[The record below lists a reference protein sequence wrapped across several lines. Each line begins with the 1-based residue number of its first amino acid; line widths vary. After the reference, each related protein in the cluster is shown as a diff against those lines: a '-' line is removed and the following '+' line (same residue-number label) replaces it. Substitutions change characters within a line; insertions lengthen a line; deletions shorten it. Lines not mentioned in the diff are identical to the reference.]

1 MKSKI
6 FVLLSLLFGL
16 SFSSCVSTYHAN
28 LAKDSNKSSLE
39 LYMSSIPTKKYVEI
53 AYIQADGAIFHTP
66 QKLLNGLVKKA
77 TELNAD
83 AVIQIQYDF
92 QFWYP
97 VASGVA
103 IKYVE

>member
-1 MKSKI
+1 MNLKFI
-6 FVLLSLLFGL
+6 GTLALVFGL
-16 SFSSCVSTYHAN
+16 NFTSCVSTRHAS
-28 LAKDSNKSSLE
+28 LTKDSNSSVE
-39 LYMSSIPTKKYVEI
+39 LYMSSVPTKNYVEI
-53 AYIQADGAIFHTP
+53 AYVQADGAVFHTP

-83 AVIQIQYDF
+83 AVIQIKYDF

-103 IKYVE
+103 IKYVD

>member
-1 MKSKI
+1 MKSKLI
-6 FVLLSLLFGL
+6 VTLTFIFGL
-16 SFSSCVSTYHAN
+16 SFTSCVSTRHAR
-28 LAKDSNKSSLE
+28 LTKDSNSPVE
-39 LYMSSIPTKKYVEI
+39 LYMSSVPTKNYKEI
-53 AYIQADGAIFHTP
+53 AYIQADGSVFHTP

-83 AVIQIQYDF
+83 AIIQIKYDF

-97 VASGVA
+97 IASGVA